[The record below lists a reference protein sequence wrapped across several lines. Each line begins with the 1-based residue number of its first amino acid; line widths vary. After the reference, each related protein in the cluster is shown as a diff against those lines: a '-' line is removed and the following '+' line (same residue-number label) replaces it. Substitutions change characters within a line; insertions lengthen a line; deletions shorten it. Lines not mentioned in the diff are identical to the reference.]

1 MFRAVV
7 ACAVFVCLSLYAW
20 VSEAGTLERRAVFGA
35 ALTSNIPDDV
45 RKAQNVPAGQG
56 VLIVNVLAGLSAE
69 KAGLKA
75 GDIILSL
82 SGVPTTG
89 AADVQNAVRAR
100 RAGDVLQ
107 ATYLR
112 NGQKADVGVKLASLP
127 LESAADID
135 IAYDE
140 VRAGDSVRRTIITRP
155 KAGGRHP
162 AVLLAG
168 GIGCYSI
175 DGANKGQDAYRDLL
189 YSLTRRGFVTMR
201 VEKTGMGDSTGSP
214 CATADLD
221 NEVSGYVGALKELK
235 RLKGVDGDRVF
246 ILGHSI
252 GGVTGPLAA
261 KQVPVRGLVVMET
274 LGMTWYEYELINTR
288 RQLKLSGVA
297 PADIGAQMMLKASCS
312 LRFLINREPRE
323 QILKD
328 NAACADFM
336 SYPASDA
343 YLQQVA
349 SQNLEALWGELKG
362 TDVAVIY
369 GAADFV
375 TGAAESQAL
384 VDAVNA
390 ARPGEGVYIEI
401 PDMDHYLFQ
410 MGSQAESMQAAQS
423 GTVKPLHPRLAGIV
437 ADWLTSRAR

>member
-1 MFRAVV
+1 MIRAV
-7 ACAVFVCLSLYAW
+7 AALAVFMLLSVFAW
-20 VSEAGTLERRAVFGA
+20 VSHAAPLERRAVLGA
-35 ALTSNIPDDV
+35 ALSTNIPDDV
-45 RKAQNVPAGQG
+45 RKAQGVPAGQG
-56 VLIVNVLAGLSAE
+56 VLIVNVIPGLSAE
-69 KAGLKA
+69 AGGLKA

-82 SGVPTTG
+82 SGKAVATT
-89 AADVQNAVRAR
+89 AEVQGAVRQR
-100 RAGDVLQ
+100 RAGEVLQ
-107 ATYLR
+107 VAYKRDGRAAEAAVRL
-112 NGQKADVGVKLASLP
+112 GSLP
-127 LESAADID
+127 FETSPDFD

-140 VRAGDSVRRTIITRP
+140 VKAGDSVRRTIITKP
-155 KAGGRHP
+155 KSGARHP

-175 DGANKGQDAYRDLL
+175 DGVNKPHDAYRDLL
-189 YSLTRRGFVTMR
+189 HSLTRRGFVTMR

-221 NEVSGYVGALKELK
+221 NEVSGYVAALKVLRRMK
-235 RLKGVDGDRVF
+235 DVDADRVF

-297 PADIGAQMMLKASCS
+297 PAEIGAQMMTKASCS
-312 LRFLINREPRE
+312 LRFLVNREPRDR
-323 QILKD
+323 ILKD
-328 NAACADFM
+328 NPACADFM
-336 SYPASDA
+336 VYPASDA

-349 SQNLEALWGELKG
+349 AVNLEALWGELKG

-375 TGAAESQAL
+375 TGAAESQVV

-390 ARPGEGVYIEI
+390 TRPGKGTYIEI
-401 PDMDHYLFQ
+401 PDMDHFL
-410 MGSQAESMQAAQS
+410 MEMASQAESMKASES
-423 GTVKPLHPRLAGIV
+423 GVVKPLHPRLAGIV
-437 ADWLTSRAR
+437 GDWLEKRAR